1 MGRLCE
7 LVEEHHPR
15 LSMRT
20 QCQLLGV
27 ARSSLDYQPVAQS
40 REDLALKRLLD
51 ELYLRDAER
60 NAAALERYGID
71 GLRVFRLARASVRR
85 DGSIE
90 CREEQG

>member
-51 ELYLRDAER
+51 ELYLRDP
-60 NAAALERYGID
+60 ALGTRKLVAVLEAFVTTRT
-71 GLRVFRLARASVRR
+71 
-85 DGSIE
+85 
-90 CREEQG
+90 